1 MPRRSLSL
9 TKLLQLTGC
18 LIMNEHQCNF
28 KISAYL
34 DAHQPKSDNCKV
46 LASYLSPLNNGL
58 QYADLQRFLLNGLPT
73 SICMQ
78 IPILLDCF
86 QGITYMYALF
96 RSSISGF
103 QKTMHLL
110 TNCMPSPSF
119 SEHHMQLGSIL
130 TFSGKFHSK
139 LNKSTYLLLRRVT
152 LGLNLKLLYK
162 PLPGITYMYALFR
175 SSISGFQKTTLLLT
189 GFMPSPSFS
198 EHHMQLGSISTSWK
212 PMNFKQFSDNRD

>member
-1 MPRRSLSL
+1 
-9 TKLLQLTGC
+9 
-18 LIMNEHQCNF
+18 MNEHQCNF

-119 SEHHMQLGSIL
+119 SEHHMQPGSIL
-130 TFSGKFHSK
+130 TFSGKFQALSDDK
-139 LNKSTYLLLRRVT
+139 
-152 LGLNLKLLYK
+152 GCLLYM
-162 PLPGITYMYALFR
+162 LPTSICMQIPILLDCFQGITYMYALFR